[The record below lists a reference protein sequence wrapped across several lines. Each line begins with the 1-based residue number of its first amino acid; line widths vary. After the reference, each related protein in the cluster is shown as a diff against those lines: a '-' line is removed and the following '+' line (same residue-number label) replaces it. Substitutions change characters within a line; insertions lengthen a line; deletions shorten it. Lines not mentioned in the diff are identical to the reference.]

1 MIQSYP
7 YYKYLYLVI
16 HSHAVTK
23 MHILRQN
30 NILRLKESKNV
41 KNQKSGKYGSSVE
54 PRWVCQK
61 KSSMI

>member
-1 MIQSYP
+1 
-7 YYKYLYLVI
+7 
-16 HSHAVTK
+16 